1 MATYREFSDVQGLR
15 AEIEDSAGGAGSD
28 PSLGGLLQS
37 LATVVAAAAGQ
48 LGQLP
53 AERRPTELSLSF
65 GLRAVGGGFAVPLE
79 ADAANFRVALV
90 WSQEPAAPEPDV
102 PAFPGL

>member
-15 AEIEDSAGGAGSD
+15 AEIEDSGGAGSD

-37 LATVVAAAAGQ
+37 LAAVVAAAAGQ

-53 AERRPTELSLSF
+53 AEQRPTELSLSF
-65 GLRAVGGGFAVPLE
+65 GMRAVNGGYAVPLD
-79 ADAANFRVALV
+79 ADSASFRVALV